1 MMIALLA
8 VSANLTPL
16 AALSRPTLVQ
26 YPPPEIVVP
35 YTEAQLQA
43 RIRRNR
49 DDLEAHF
56 YLMCLYAQQK
66 SWRKSLHHAL
76 QSIRLEPLEG
86 NAQLGVIYAYANL
99 GDWQNAYRTVESALK
114 HPFDAFMRSSLLR
127 VKGNLLMDK
136 YERTR
141 QKQFLEQ
148 ALATYQQ
155 AIRLDSENTLAIVG
169 AARVRIE
176 QGKYDIA
183 ERLLQ
188 QARRQVREQE
198 PGGRRKKALILY
210 YLGVIE
216 EKRGRSSAA
225 NQLYKEALRAHPASF
240 IRRT

>member
-1 MMIALLA
+1 MK
-8 VSANLTPL
+8 V
-16 AALSRPTLVQ
+16 
-26 YPPPEIVVP
+26 
-35 YTEAQLQA
+35 
-43 RIRRNR
+43 
-49 DDLEAHF
+49 
-56 YLMCLYAQQK
+56 
-66 SWRKSLHHAL
+66 
-76 QSIRLEPLEG
+76 
-86 NAQLGVIYAYANL
+86 
-99 GDWQNAYRTVESALK
+99 
-114 HPFDAFMRSSLLR
+114 RSSLLR

-148 ALATYQQ
+148 AFATYQQ
-155 AIRLDSENTLAIVG
+155 AIRLDSENTLAIMG

-216 EKRGRSSAA
+216 EKRGRASAA